1 MSEKIWSDD
10 AWEDYLY
17 WQTQDKKTLKR
28 NNQLIQDI
36 ERNGCIKGIGKPEPL
51 SGDLQGEYSRRI
63 NEKDRLVYHMENG
76 RLSTYI
82 SFTIPI
88 VSSSRSRIV
97 YRFMGNIFAP
107 AFILTHQIFDTVP
120 RHLFAVGIEHGYK
133 PIIIRRR
140 WHGIPLL
147 YPDLI
152 VAGSHLLAYTRT
164 FSTMP
169 NRKVFEKKVKNFQF
183 SSSTIFD
190 NAT

>member
-1 MSEKIWSDD
+1 MKINNPPQSPPISETGV
-10 AWEDYLY
+10 YLY
-17 WQTQDKKTLKR
+17 HQK
-28 NNQLIQDI
+28 
-36 ERNGCIKGIGKPEPL
+36 L
-51 SGDLQGEYSRRI
+51 SKSACVANSTYASR
-63 NEKDRLVYHMENG
+63 HASF

-88 VSSSRSRIV
+88 VSSSRSQIV